1 MFLSAIYRYVCRRI
15 AGDFWKNGRI
25 PPLLQMIYGRPQLEF
40 AADEFTGPDSKQLIV
55 GIKAKGLEANFCGRS
70 AWSARLELNASGFG
84 APASFTGAG
93 EGESVSNS
101 ASIRRT
107 VSIERP

>member
-55 GIKAKGLEANFCGRS
+55 GIKNQRTGSQLLRTLGVER
-70 AWSARLELNASGFG
+70 EIG
-84 APASFTGAG
+84 A
-93 EGESVSNS
+93 
-101 ASIRRT
+101 
-107 VSIERP
+107 